1 MQQYGREVTV
11 SGKSYL
17 VLDLNEMVPLVDELG
32 KKIEKEYTPSS
43 LVGCARW
50 GNDVSNL
57 LSDIL
62 EIESSKVFSIG
73 ISSYSNVDISRT
85 PRVHQEL
92 NVNLE
97 GEDVLVVDELVQTGE
112 TLRRV
117 ADEVTNRNPKSSRTA
132 ALYIKH
138 ARYVPNFWIGQTD
151 KWIFFPWKRYENC
164 MNLLEQIHSVG
175 REICSEEMISTLLE
189 TFGYSE
195 EVVERAVKIY
205 EMHHQ
210 RLSG

>member
-1 MQQYGREVTV
+1 MHQYGREVTV
-11 SGKSYL
+11 LGRSYL
-17 VLDLNEMVPLVDELG
+17 VLDLDEMVPLVDELG
-32 KKIEKEYTPSS
+32 KKIEKEYTPTS

-62 EIESSKVFSIG
+62 GIASSKVFSVG
-73 ISSYSNVDISRT
+73 ISSYSSVDISRA

-97 GEDVLVVDELVQTGE
+97 GEDVLVVDELVQTGQ

-117 ADEVTNRNPKSSRTA
+117 ADVQVADRNPRSSRTA

-138 ARYVPNFWIGQTD
+138 ASYVPNFWIGQTD

-164 MNLLEQIHSVG
+164 MNLLEQIHNEGQEKKS
-175 REICSEEMISTLLE
+175 EISSAGNEKYTSRN
-189 TFGYSE
+189 
-195 EVVERAVKIY
+195 V
-205 EMHHQ
+205 
-210 RLSG
+210 